1 MINRFEERYISGD
14 LPWDIKRPDANLV
27 KAIKTFGIKS
37 GKGLDIGCGTG
48 DNLIWL
54 SRKGF
59 KMTGVD
65 ISETAINKA
74 RQKAEEAKIKASFYS
89 LDFLDK
95 EVPGFPFYFVF
106 DRGCF
111 HTFDTIEERSTYVMN
126 VHHLLEDNG
135 LWLTIAG
142 SYDDGRLDTGPP
154 KRKAIEIIEAAE
166 PRFNILSLVSG
177 RMDSNDSQ
185 PSKIWICLMQK
196 RYFPG

>member
-1 MINRFEERYISGD
+1 MANRFEERYQSGD

-27 KAIKTFGIKS
+27 ATVETFRIRS

-54 SRKGF
+54 SQRGF
-59 KMTGVD
+59 EMTGVD
-65 ISETAINKA
+65 ISETAINQA
-74 RQKAEEAKIKASFYS
+74 MQKAENAKIKASFYAM
-89 LDFLDK
+89 DFLDTK
-95 EVPGFPFYFVF
+95 VPGFVFSFVF

-111 HTFDTIEERSTYVMN
+111 HTFDTNEERSTYVLN

-142 SYDDGRLDTGPP
+142 NYDDGRLDIGPP
-154 KRKAIEIIEAAE
+154 KRKAIEIIEAVE

-177 RMDSNDSQ
+177 SMDSNDPQ

-196 RYFPG
+196 RYIPG